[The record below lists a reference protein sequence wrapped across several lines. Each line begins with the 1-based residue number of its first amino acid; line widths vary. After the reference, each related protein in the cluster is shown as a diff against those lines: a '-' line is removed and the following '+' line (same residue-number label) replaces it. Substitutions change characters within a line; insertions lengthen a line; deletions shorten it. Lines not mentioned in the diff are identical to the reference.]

1 MCLIVNGWSESEGH
15 RPGNPGRGVFTTL
28 IKREMFFSLNR
39 IQLDLIS
46 GNNDSNSVIDDD
58 DQMFGPLLRRSGMPA
73 GPLETFMDAVPDI
86 ASPDCSFPFFRMNS
100 TTSVSLCVPK
110 SVSSCCFE
118 GWRRIPCVPC
128 SERKIRKAIRFFAS
142 GEDLEFYFDI
152 Y

>member
-1 MCLIVNGWSESEGH
+1 MRQVKWKSARQGH
-15 RPGNPGRGVFTTL
+15 RPGNPGRRCSQHTS
-28 IKREMFFSLNR
+28 KEKCSSLNR

-46 GNNDSNSVIDDD
+46 GNKDSRSVIDD

-86 ASPDCSFPFFRMNS
+86 ASPDCSFPFFRMNT

-128 SERKIRKAIRFFAS
+128 SERRIWKAIRFFAS